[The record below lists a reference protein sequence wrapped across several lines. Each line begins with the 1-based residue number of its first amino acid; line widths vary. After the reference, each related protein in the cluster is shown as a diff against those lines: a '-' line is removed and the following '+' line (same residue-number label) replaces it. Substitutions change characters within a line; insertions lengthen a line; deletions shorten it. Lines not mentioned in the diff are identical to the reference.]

1 MKTVVAEA
9 GDSRAEHVQED
20 RGAVSEPF
28 TGGAPCRLCGV
39 VETEARLER
48 EREQEGEQRSVIRRL
63 RGGSKCRL
71 HSQETVVKAGEVSW
85 RAHRLGVWVRVCA
98 QHMCF

>member
-9 GDSRAEHVQED
+9 GDSQAERVQED
-20 RGAVSEPF
+20 RGAMSEPF
-28 TGGAPCRLCGV
+28 TGGAPCQLCGV

-48 EREQEGEQRSVIRRL
+48 EREGEQRSVIRRL

-71 HSQETVVKAGEVSW
+71 HFQETVVKVGEVSW
-85 RAHRLGVWVRVCA
+85 RAHRLGVWVQVCA
-98 QHMCF
+98 QRMCF